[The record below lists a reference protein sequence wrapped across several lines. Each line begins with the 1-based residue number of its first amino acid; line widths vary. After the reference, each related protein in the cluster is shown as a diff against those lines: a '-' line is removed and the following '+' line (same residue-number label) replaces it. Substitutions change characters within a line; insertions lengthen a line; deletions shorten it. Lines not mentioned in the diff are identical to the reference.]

1 MDEKTTRKPIPAPA
15 GNIEPH
21 AQLLNIPPDDQL
33 LYKVMTIENL
43 LSSIAGSYLHFNRVD
58 SYVESPAADLHDGQQ
73 LPQDLRGNIKAR
85 FHKAPEFSAAD
96 YYNQS
101 RARTY
106 ACCFSLE
113 NSDII
118 WNNFANDTKKGKVCI
133 VFHFGKLRAILNETL
148 AQLNG
153 FLDCNGSRCH
163 QILSVNYG
171 LVEYVDWNTHQVNQE
186 RLPNPI
192 KYTYLKDRRFFNEK
206 ELRISLSAL
215 GMGQYVLNDGTALN
229 FPPSLHMDFGF
240 RRAITEG
247 TIQEIL
253 HAQCCDS
260 SFLRGELAKLG
271 IVNTSR
277 LSK

>member
-1 MDEKTTRKPIPAPA
+1 
-15 GNIEPH
+15 
-21 AQLLNIPPDDQL
+21 
-33 LYKVMTIENL
+33 
-43 LSSIAGSYLHFNRVD
+43 
-58 SYVESPAADLHDGQQ
+58 
-73 LPQDLRGNIKAR
+73 
-85 FHKAPEFSAAD
+85 
-96 YYNQS
+96 
-101 RARTY
+101 
-106 ACCFSLE
+106 
-113 NSDII
+113 
-118 WNNFANDTKKGKVCI
+118 
-133 VFHFGKLRAILNETL
+133 
-148 AQLNG
+148 
-153 FLDCNGSRCH
+153 
-163 QILSVNYG
+163 
-171 LVEYVDWNTHQVNQE
+171 VEYVDWNTHQVNQE